1 MKVLVATGSKYGST
15 REVGQAIAHELTERG
30 FDVDCLDAADVQG
43 IHYYDALVIGSAVY
57 GGLWRRDASAL
68 VSDNA
73 EELRHRDVWLFSV
86 GMSGVKTP
94 GQQNTEAKELASL
107 VKAREYK
114 IFDGALDYDRLNM
127 GEKAIIRALNPP
139 KGDFRDFAAIRDWAG
154 SVATELR
161 SVAAL

>member
-1 MKVLVATGSKYGST
+1 MKILVATGSKYGST
-15 REVGQAIAHELTERG
+15 REVGESIAAELSAVG
-30 FDVDCLDAADVQG
+30 FDVDCADAADVQG
-43 IHYYDALVIGSAVY
+43 VHFYDAFVIGSAVY

-86 GMSGVKTP
+86 GMAGVKTP
-94 GQQNTEAKELASL
+94 GQQTTEATQLASL
-107 VKAREYK
+107 VGARELRH
-114 IFDGALDYDRLNM
+114 FDGALDYERLNM

-139 KGDFRDFAAIRDWAG
+139 KGDFRDFAAIRDWSQ

-161 SVAAL
+161 AVAAL